1 MSMKAIIEKEVIS
14 QPNKFGFVTKCDD
27 RFDAKIVIVRL
38 LSIPVYRKEII
49 IKGGEK

>member
-14 QPNKFGFVTKCDD
+14 QPNQFGFVNKCDD
-27 RFDAKIVIVRL
+27 RFDAKIVVVRL

>member
-1 MSMKAIIEKEVIS
+1 MKAIIEKEVIS
-14 QPNKFGFVTKCDD
+14 QPNRFSYVDNRLNRKTVVVKF
-27 RFDAKIVIVRL
+27 